1 MPSLTSLSKHEV
13 VAEAAAAPRGLWPR
27 GCMTSKSTA
36 SESSLIVV
44 GSSELKNS
52 SLCISEDLGCSSA
65 SMGGG
70 DDLKAEVPLSTDSE
84 DFSCSLGGGVGGQN
98 GSSANSR

>member
-13 VAEAAAAPRGLWPR
+13 VAEAAAARGLWPR

-70 DDLKAEVPLSTDSE
+70 DDLKAEVALSTNSE

>member
-13 VAEAAAAPRGLWPR
+13 VAEAAAARGLWPR

-65 SMGGG
+65 SMGG
-70 DDLKAEVPLSTDSE
+70 DDLKAEVALSTNSE

>member
-13 VAEAAAAPRGLWPR
+13 VAEAAARGLWPR

-65 SMGGG
+65 SMGG
-70 DDLKAEVPLSTDSE
+70 DDLKAEVALSTNSE